1 MGQDHYS
8 DAALVLVGHGSTQS
22 LESGAPV
29 IQHAA
34 ALRRR
39 HLFAEVRE
47 AFWKQAPQLPGV
59 LSSLTAPRL
68 FIVPVFISE
77 GFFSEQVIPR
87 ALGLRLEGQADYSRV
102 QRRGPQTLFYCR
114 PVGTHEG
121 MTGILLA
128 RAREV
133 LERFPFPRPPDP
145 KETTLFI
152 AGHGTEQDENSRRT
166 VTRHVEM
173 IRALDLYAA
182 VHAVFIEEA
191 PRIGECY
198 QIARTRNIVVVPL
211 FIGDGPH
218 VREDIPVLLG
228 APKPAVEQRLASGQP
243 GWRNPTE
250 AQGKRVWYASSV
262 GGDPGVAEVI
272 LERVRE
278 AEDGT

>member
-39 HLFAEVRE
+39 QLFAEVRE

-77 GFFSEQVIPR
+77 GFFSERVIPG

-102 QRRGPQTLFYCR
+102 QRRGSQTLFYCR

-198 QIARTRNIVVVPL
+198 QMARTRNIVVVPL

-228 APKPAVEQRLASGQP
+228 APKPAMKQRLASGQP

-278 AEDGT
+278 AEGET

>member
-29 IQHAA
+29 TQHAA

-39 HLFAEVRE
+39 QLFAEVRE
-47 AFWKQAPQLPGV
+47 AFWKQAPQLSGV

-68 FIVPVFISE
+68 FIVPIFISE
-77 GFFSEQVIPR
+77 GFFSDRVIPG

>member
-39 HLFAEVRE
+39 QLFAEVRA

-102 QRRGPQTLFYCR
+102 QRRGSQTLFYCR

-182 VHAVFIEEA
+182 VDAVFIEEA

-278 AEDGT
+278 AEGET

>member
-1 MGQDHYS
+1 MGQNHYS

-39 HLFAEVRE
+39 QLFAEVRE

-102 QRRGPQTLFYCR
+102 QRRGSQTLFYCR
-114 PVGTHEG
+114 PVGTHAG

-198 QIARTRNIVVVPL
+198 QMARTRNIVVVPL

-228 APKPAVEQRLASGQP
+228 APKPAMKQRLASGQP

-278 AEDGT
+278 AEGET